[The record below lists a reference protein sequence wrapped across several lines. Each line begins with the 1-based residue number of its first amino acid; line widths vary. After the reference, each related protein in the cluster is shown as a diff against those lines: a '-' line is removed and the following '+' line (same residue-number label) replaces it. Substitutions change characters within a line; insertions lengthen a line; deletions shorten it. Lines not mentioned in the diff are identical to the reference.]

1 MSFLNLIMV
10 SKYLHALVFQVQCPS
25 LNGGSP
31 RWAAAHFQDDDRRSS
46 SSSCSCSVRHHLWHR
61 QQPPRSWF
69 STVFVTFCDIFCTVN
84 DICDSFYWSN
94 SVLYD
99 TWRLCF
105 FTVLTIHHLQFLVT
119 SHKIHFLLCLVLSSL
134 MLSTD
139 FCWDQVF
146 LVVKNSLFWRFVASS
161 LLALGGK
168 DFELFISLVEPE
180 D

>member
-1 MSFLNLIMV
+1 MVGLLVERLLTSKTTIAAPPPPARAQSATTCGPDNNL
-10 SKYLHALVFQVQCPS
+10 P
-25 LNGGSP
+25 
-31 RWAAAHFQDDDRRSS
+31 
-46 SSSCSCSVRHHLWHR
+46 VRGF
-61 QQPPRSWF
+61 PPF
-69 STVFVTFCDIFCTVN
+69 FVTFCDIFCTVN

-94 SVLYD
+94 SVLHD

-139 FCWDQVF
+139 FCWDQVS

-161 LLALGGK
+161 LLALGWK

>member
-10 SKYLHALVFQVQCPS
+10 SKYLYALVFQVQCPS

-46 SSSCSCSVRHHLWHR
+46 SSCSCSVRHHLWHR
-61 QQPPRSWF
+61 QQLPRSWF
-69 STVFVTFCDIFCTVN
+69 STVFVTFCDIFCTVK
-84 DICDSFYWSN
+84 DICDTFYWSN

-139 FCWDQVF
+139 FCWDQVS